1 MAAPAS
7 RRAALRGV
15 PRCRRPGGSC
25 RSAAW
30 GCVAS
35 ACRHRW
41 RGRAP
46 GPRCAALLLKLL
58 NFSCSWCSFPSDHSD
73 HFLVNINTRRSRPAR
88 RGACAAPASSSCM
101 SMTPSSNR
109 DMASISGVG
118 SDKISAVVFV
128 LSQNL
133 LLWRFQILGRKLL
146 FVKRALW
153 HHPYTYI
160 FDVI

>member
-1 MAAPAS
+1 
-7 RRAALRGV
+7 
-15 PRCRRPGGSC
+15 
-25 RSAAW
+25 
-30 GCVAS
+30 
-35 ACRHRW
+35 
-41 RGRAP
+41 
-46 GPRCAALLLKLL
+46 
-58 NFSCSWCSFPSDHSD
+58 
-73 HFLVNINTRRSRPAR
+73 
-88 RGACAAPASSSCM
+88 M